1 MAKRSDAIR
10 RGRRRRTA
18 VQAAFALL
26 TNARLGGFVSGTIY
40 RGAGKQLCLP
50 GLNCY
55 SCPGALGSCPIGAI
69 QATLGARS
77 YKFAFYAFGFL
88 MVVGALLGRVVC
100 GFLCPFGL
108 VQDLLHRIPVPARLR
123 RVKLPG
129 DRLLRLVKY
138 ALLALFVVL
147 LPLCVV
153 DLVGQG
159 QPWFC
164 KYVCPSGTLLGGVPL
179 LAANEGLRAA
189 AGWLFRWKF
198 ALLAA
203 VCALSVF
210 CLRPFCKYVCPL
222 GAIYGLFNR
231 VALYRFRLDA
241 ARCTGCGACAR
252 ACPNGAVS
260 WTPGEMPRVDR
271 ARCRACGACA
281 AICPA
286 GALSL
291 FDVKH
296 AEAEKLRAVTGA
308 DIAEVGANLSFAA
321 ARTEVIAR
329 APVIPGFNHTE
340 AEMEGIFRFA
350 LSHGVRRVDLL
361 PYHTLG
367 RGKYAKLGREYALDA
382 AMLTK
387 EDLLPW
393 KALGESLG
401 LDVGI
406 GG

>member
-1 MAKRSDAIR
+1 MELRVFEIERFAVHDGPGIR
-10 RGRRRRTA
+10 TVVFLKGCGLHCPWCSNPES
-18 VQAAFALL
+18 QSAA
-26 TNARLGGFVSGTIY
+26 R
-40 RGAGKQLCLP
+40 Q
-50 GLNCY
+50 
-55 SCPGALGSCPIGAI
+55 
-69 QATLGARS
+69 
-77 YKFAFYAFGFL
+77 
-88 MVVGALLGRVVC
+88 
-100 GFLCPFGL
+100 
-108 VQDLLHRIPVPARLR
+108 
-123 RVKLPG
+123 
-129 DRLLRLVKY
+129 LLRDEKK
-138 ALLALFVVL
+138 
-147 LPLCVV
+147 C
-153 DLVGQG
+153 
-159 QPWFC
+159 
-164 KYVCPSGTLLGGVPL
+164 
-179 LAANEGLRAA
+179 AA
-189 AGWLFRWKF
+189 
-198 ALLAA
+198 
-203 VCALSVF
+203 
-210 CLRPFCKYVCPL
+210 
-222 GAIYGLFNR
+222 
-231 VALYRFRLDA
+231 
-241 ARCTGCGACAR
+241 CGACAR

-291 FDVKH
+291 CGVKH
-296 AEAEKLRAVTGA
+296 AEEEKLRAVTGA

-321 ARTEVIAR
+321 ARTEVIAGV
-329 APVIPGFNHTE
+329 PVIPGFNHTE

>member
-1 MAKRSDAIR
+1 MAKRSDAIK

-26 TNARLGGFVSGTIY
+26 TNARLGGFADGTIY

-203 VCALSVF
+203 VCVLSVF

-231 VALYRFRLDA
+231 VALYRFQLDA
-241 ARCTGCGACAR
+241 DRCTGCGACAR
-252 ACPNGAVS
+252 ACGMGVDPHRTPNS
-260 WTPGEMPRVDR
+260 
-271 ARCRACGACA
+271 
-281 AICPA
+281 
-286 GALSL
+286 
-291 FDVKH
+291 
-296 AEAEKLRAVTGA
+296 AECIR
-308 DIAEVGANLSFAA
+308 
-321 ARTEVIAR
+321 
-329 APVIPGFNHTE
+329 
-340 AEMEGIFRFA
+340 
-350 LSHGVRRVDLL
+350 
-361 PYHTLG
+361 
-367 RGKYAKLGREYALDA
+367 
-382 AMLTK
+382 
-387 EDLLPW
+387 
-393 KALGESLG
+393 
-401 LDVGI
+401 
-406 GG
+406 